1 MRSELCE
8 ACRAKTLPVRDTC
21 CARRAPH
28 GSPAFRVSA
37 LGDATAVNHTRLVLE
52 KSAWPDRQ
60 AHAHYSHKADQSFQR
75 KRYFKR
81 TSIFL
86 VLGQSTANTK
96 LGEGGAVAQ
105 LIPAFDGDV
114 SATSTLCSVGS
125 CRGLVRLMRWLE
137 AAIDEMVF
145 VLHNH
150 TLPARN
156 VDTWTRSSFGKVH
169 VLNSETF
176 IFSRYKISH

>member
-1 MRSELCE
+1 MHL
-8 ACRAKTLPVRDTC
+8 
-21 CARRAPH
+21 
-28 GSPAFRVSA
+28 RVSA
-37 LGDATAVNHTRLVLE
+37 LGDATAVSHTRLVLE

-156 VDTWTRSSFGKVH
+156 VLRSGRFTFLIQKHLYFHGIKYRTKLLFLFYVPPFSFGNMVVRLWTK
-169 VLNSETF
+169 
-176 IFSRYKISH
+176 